1 MTYPLA
7 LVVPDVEEQVDVVAA
22 ARRVDDHA
30 LPAVPRGDEVAHAA
44 AVRHAASETTHP
56 EHGLLKLVEC
66 VETRVVA
73 FLRGRELELSNEE
86 DFENPLC
93 F

>member
-1 MTYPLA
+1 MSIGNRRPSFRRGRENA
-7 LVVPDVEEQVDVVAA
+7 L
-22 ARRVDDHA
+22 
-30 LPAVPRGDEVAHAA
+30 LDEVAHAA